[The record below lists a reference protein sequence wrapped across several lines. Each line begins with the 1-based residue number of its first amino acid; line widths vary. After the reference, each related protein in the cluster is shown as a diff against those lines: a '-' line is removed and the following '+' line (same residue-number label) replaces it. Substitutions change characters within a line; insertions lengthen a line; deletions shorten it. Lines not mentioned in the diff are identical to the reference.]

1 MKIGQLLARDF
12 SKPIEEI
19 IKVNNADEEI
29 VFTELTEYVP
39 TDRIKDHYRRL
50 LKAMV
55 DAKSSPTEG
64 IGVWISGFFGSG
76 KSSLPKMS
84 AMFLRIARARE
95 AARRSF
101 VKQLDDDHIARSVDW
116 LTKSVPYEVFMFDV
130 QVDLAV
136 QTSAEQI
143 AEVMYRVLLH
153 ELDYS
158 EDYDIAE
165 LEIKLEAEGK
175 LDAFLE
181 ACQNRFQKKWA
192 LVRKS
197 AGKFSSASV
206 LAHEIDPKTFLTE
219 TSFLDEVKARP
230 VGSAHPAGYC
240 REMLRSHG
248 APPAW
253 QILHVYR

>member
-1 MKIGQLLARDF
+1 MKIGQLLERDF

-19 IKVNNADEEI
+19 IKVNNADEQT
-29 VFTELTEYVP
+29 VYTELTEYVA
-39 TDRIKDHYRRL
+39 TDRIKDQYRHL

-55 DAKSSPTEG
+55 DAKSTPTEG

-76 KSSLPKMS
+76 KSSFAKNLGYVLANRTVLGKPAS
-84 AMFLRIARARE
+84 ALFT
-95 AARRSF
+95 
-101 VKQLDDDHIARSVDW
+101 KQLGDEHITRYVEW
-116 LTKSVPYEVFMFDV
+116 LTANIPCEIFMFDV

-143 AEVMYRVLLH
+143 AEVMYRVLLR

-165 LEIKLEAEGK
+165 LEMKLESEGK
-175 LDAFLE
+175 LDALME
-181 ACQNRFQKKWA
+181 ACQNRFQRKWS

-197 AGKFSSASV
+197 SGKFSGASALV
-206 LAHEIDPKTFLTE
+206 HEVDPKVFPSE

-230 VGSAHPAGYC
+230 IARLTRRVSSTLRHPA
-240 REMLRSHG
+240 
-248 APPAW
+248 
-253 QILHVYR
+253 